1 MGEMS
6 QRDMET
12 AIRSLVERNYNDEVI
27 ELARADMK
35 YGLSMKELDWYLD
48 SKKLDVEQAKQI
60 SRALR
65 SHLDTDFLEVL
76 TGSGFNSH
84 QMKVLVDYASKGL
97 PLAVL
102 KDNINKGMPAHAM
115 DKALRDVFAALQEA
129 ERLVQTEPEY
139 AKKVQKQITEI
150 VEGIGQNKN
159 FLEAVAK
166 KLSCLEQVQRGSDD
180 VRESLAKS
188 LEDKEQIILQQQEQN
203 NSLARQNA
211 ELRGNLEKLQ
221 KESGKIQ
228 EEKSVFQKE
237 KEDLERKISE
247 LEGQIEELRKDSD
260 PESVSVGQMAGN
272 EMPDKTGTVGDYHA
286 EVTDKHG
293 KQTVL
298 TVERTKRRKP
308 EGLLAMAGKKL
319 FGGNKGMNLIKHLTG
334 KGLNH
339 AQMEQVRIAIESGLE
354 ENEVIDI
361 INSGFSAEEMAQAIQ
376 IVMADKAY

>member
-12 AIRSLVERNYNDEVI
+12 AIRNLVERNYSDEVI

-115 DKALRDVFAALQEA
+115 DKALREVFAALQEA
-129 ERLVQTEPEY
+129 ERSAQTEPEY

-150 VEGIGQNKN
+150 VEGIGQNKT
-159 FLEAVAK
+159 FLEAVTK
-166 KLSCLEQVQRGSDD
+166 KLSSLEQVQRGSDD

-203 NSLARQNA
+203 NFRARQNA

-228 EEKSVFQKE
+228 EEK
-237 KEDLERKISE
+237 EDLERKISE
-247 LEGQIEELRKDSD
+247 LERQIEELKKDSN
-260 PESVSVGQMAGN
+260 SANVSASQMAGN
-272 EMPDKTGTVGDYHA
+272 EMPAEAGTVGDYHA
-286 EVTDKHG
+286 AVTDKQG

-298 TVERTKRRKP
+298 TVERTKRKKP

-361 INSGFSAEEMAQAIQ
+361 INSGFTAEEMAQAIQ
-376 IVMADKAY
+376 IVMADKAYQ

>member
-12 AIRSLVERNYNDEVI
+12 AIRNLVERNYSDEVI

-115 DKALRDVFAALQEA
+115 DKALREVFAALQEA
-129 ERLVQTEPEY
+129 ERSAQTEPEY

-150 VEGIGQNKN
+150 VEGIGQNKT
-159 FLEAVAK
+159 FLEAVTK
-166 KLSCLEQVQRGSDD
+166 KLSSLEQVQRGSDD

-188 LEDKEQIILQQQEQN
+188 LEDKEQIILQQHEQN
-203 NSLARQNA
+203 NFLARQNA

-228 EEKSVFQKE
+228 EEK
-237 KEDLERKISE
+237 EDLERKISE
-247 LEGQIEELRKDSD
+247 LERQIEELKKDSN
-260 PESVSVGQMAGN
+260 SANVSASQMAGN
-272 EMPDKTGTVGDYHA
+272 EMPAEAGTVGDYHA
-286 EVTDKHG
+286 AVTDKQG

-298 TVERTKRRKP
+298 TVERTKRKKP
-308 EGLLAMAGKKL
+308 EGLLAMARKKL

-361 INSGFSAEEMAQAIQ
+361 INSGFTAEEMAQAIQ
-376 IVMADKAY
+376 IVMADKAYQ

>member
-12 AIRSLVERNYNDEVI
+12 AIRNLVERNYSDEVI

-115 DKALRDVFAALQEA
+115 DKALREVFAALQEA
-129 ERLVQTEPEY
+129 ERSAQTEPEY

-150 VEGIGQNKN
+150 VEGIGQNKT
-159 FLEAVAK
+159 FLEAVTK
-166 KLSCLEQVQRGSDD
+166 KLSSLEQVQRGSDD

-203 NSLARQNA
+203 NFLARQNA
-211 ELRGNLEKLQ
+211 ELREIWKSCKKNPGRYRK
-221 KESGKIQ
+221 KKRIWSGKYQ
-228 EEKSVFQKE
+228 S
-237 KEDLERKISE
+237 
-247 LEGQIEELRKDSD
+247 
-260 PESVSVGQMAGN
+260 
-272 EMPDKTGTVGDYHA
+272 
-286 EVTDKHG
+286 
-293 KQTVL
+293 
-298 TVERTKRRKP
+298 
-308 EGLLAMAGKKL
+308 
-319 FGGNKGMNLIKHLTG
+319 
-334 KGLNH
+334 
-339 AQMEQVRIAIESGLE
+339 
-354 ENEVIDI
+354 
-361 INSGFSAEEMAQAIQ
+361 
-376 IVMADKAY
+376 

>member
-12 AIRSLVERNYNDEVI
+12 AIRNLVERNYSDEVI

-115 DKALRDVFAALQEA
+115 DKALREVFAALQEA
-129 ERLVQTEPEY
+129 ERSAQTEPEY

-150 VEGIGQNKN
+150 VEGIGQNKT
-159 FLEAVAK
+159 FLEAVTK
-166 KLSCLEQVQRGSDD
+166 KLSSLEQVQRGSDD

-203 NSLARQNA
+203 NFLARQNA

-228 EEKSVFQKE
+228 EEK
-237 KEDLERKISE
+237 EDLERKISE
-247 LEGQIEELRKDSD
+247 LERQIEELKKDSN
-260 PESVSVGQMAGN
+260 SANVSASQMAGN
-272 EMPDKTGTVGDYHA
+272 EMPAEAGTVGDYHA
-286 EVTDKHG
+286 AVTDKQG

-298 TVERTKRRKP
+298 TVERTKRKKP

-319 FGGNKGMNLIKHLTG
+319 FGGNKAMNLIKHLTG

-361 INSGFSAEEMAQAIQ
+361 INSGFTAEEMAQAIQ
-376 IVMADKAY
+376 IVMADKAYQ